1 MDYKDLIVW
10 QKSRIL
16 VKDVFEIINT
26 IEIFK
31 ERVLIDQ
38 LSRAVVSVPSNI
50 AEGIGRQYKKET
62 IQFLSISKASLNET
76 ETLIFLIADKELID
90 ANHLLRMTDL
100 IIECKK
106 LIQGL
111 INYYK
116 NSNLK

>member
-16 VKDVFEIINT
+16 VLDVFEIINALD
-26 IEIFK
+26 EKK
-31 ERVLIDQ
+31 ERIMIDQ

-62 IQFLSISKASLNET
+62 IQFLSISRASLNET
-76 ETLIFLIADKELID
+76 ETLILLTADKQLID
-90 ANHLLRMTDL
+90 EQCIIRITNN

-116 NSNLK
+116 NSNLR